1 MLLQFT
7 SLLKLYLNSVYFL
20 SCCLTVVSSPKQ
32 TEIIKTTNIIMMKQR
47 EGVAIW
53 TRKGIIIKKL
63 DIKQDLIVEQKPIEV
78 KRKKNGVKIII
89 FIWTKIW

>member
-1 MLLQFT
+1 
-7 SLLKLYLNSVYFL
+7 
-20 SCCLTVVSSPKQ
+20 
-32 TEIIKTTNIIMMKQR
+32 MKQR

-78 KRKKNGVKIII
+78 NRKKRGKDNHIYMDEDMVTYITAQGL
-89 FIWTKIW
+89 